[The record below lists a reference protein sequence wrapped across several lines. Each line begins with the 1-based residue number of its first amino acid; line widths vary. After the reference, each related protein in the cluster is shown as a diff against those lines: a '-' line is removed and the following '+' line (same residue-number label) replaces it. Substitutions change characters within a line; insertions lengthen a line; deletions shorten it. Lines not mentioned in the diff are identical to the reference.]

1 MDWTKIHIGFLNLL
15 RKKNNLLEKAQHV
28 IVKKDKGMTKGA
40 KCFRPQDR
48 LLSPDFSGRWIF
60 KINVYR
66 YVNKNIL
73 FIKFK
78 SNKVIEL
85 WNQGR
90 ISRFSF
96 NGSIYSLYYF

>member
-1 MDWTKIHIGFLNLL
+1 
-15 RKKNNLLEKAQHV
+15 
-28 IVKKDKGMTKGA
+28 MTKGA

-48 LLSPDFSGRWIF
+48 LLNPDFSGRWIF

-96 NGSIYSLYYF
+96 NGGIYSLYYF